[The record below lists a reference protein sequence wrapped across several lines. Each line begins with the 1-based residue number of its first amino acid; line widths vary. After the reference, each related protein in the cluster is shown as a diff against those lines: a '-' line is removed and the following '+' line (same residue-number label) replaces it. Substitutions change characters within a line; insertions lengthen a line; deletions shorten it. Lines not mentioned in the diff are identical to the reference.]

1 MKRILIA
8 GIGGAAM
15 VAMLGMTG
23 MRYAAALHDSTP
35 ECCQK
40 KESCCPGA
48 SCCKSG
54 SHSHMAQCP
63 MMKHA

>member
-8 GIGGAAM
+8 SLGGAAM

-23 MRYAAALHDSTP
+23 MRYSTAFSDTP

-40 KESCCPGA
+40 KESCCPA
-48 SCCKSG
+48 SSCCKGG
-54 SHSHMAQCP
+54 SHSHMTRCP
-63 MMKHA
+63 MKHA